1 MPTLNETLT
10 TILAENAVF
19 AGHDKAKPARE
30 AGRLAHFGTILL
42 TL

>member
-1 MPTLNETLT
+1 MPTLNERLT

-19 AGHDKAKPARE
+19 AAHDKAKPARE
-30 AGRLAHFGTILL
+30 ADRLAHFGTILL

>member
-1 MPTLNETLT
+1 MPTLNEKLT
-10 TILAENAVF
+10 MILAANAAF
-19 AGHDKAKPARE
+19 WADHKAKPARE